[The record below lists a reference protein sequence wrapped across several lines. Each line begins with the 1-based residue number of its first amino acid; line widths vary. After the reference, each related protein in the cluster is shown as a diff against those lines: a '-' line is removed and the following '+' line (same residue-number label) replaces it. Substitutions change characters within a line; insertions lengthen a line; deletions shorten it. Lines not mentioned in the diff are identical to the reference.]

1 MTKPYIYIP
10 SMSLLLFYLLMYFQL
25 DYKLVFIT
33 EAAIMI
39 VLFAVLFL
47 LGWSFFR
54 DKKAEAEEILK
65 DAKSDAEKIM
75 NEAELNIKQ
84 KKAELINY
92 KAMLNAEKEDLLKK
106 EAELNNKA
114 EKWKQQLSQQS
125 LKLNYYG
132 NFISWLWRLTLDKN
146 TDDTSKIDSLKRKLH
161 GLRR

>member
-1 MTKPYIYIP
+1 M
-10 SMSLLLFYLLMYFQL
+10 Q
-25 DYKLVFIT
+25 
-33 EAAIMI
+33 
-39 VLFAVLFL
+39 
-47 LGWSFFR
+47 

-65 DAKSDAEKIM
+65 DAKSDAEKMM

>member
-1 MTKPYIYIP
+1 MTKFFIIH
-10 SMSLLLFYLLMYFQL
+10 SLSLLFFYIFMYFQL
-25 DYKLVFIT
+25 DYTLAIIIQTSAIT
-33 EAAIMI
+33 AILI
-39 VLFAVLFL
+39 IIFL
-47 LGWSFFR
+47 LARSFVQ

-65 DAKSDAEKIM
+65 DAKSDAEKMM

-146 TDDTSKIDSLKRKLH
+146 TDDNSKIDSLKRKLH